1 VRAVLE
7 ATDLGSGYRR
17 LGAHGA
23 SIGIMRSA
31 PAVQRTGGRRR
42 EEEAGVMRST
52 TRFFALAIAGLV
64 AVELGRL
71 VWDRLAARS
80 ERGYQQWRERWH

>member
-1 VRAVLE
+1 
-7 ATDLGSGYRR
+7 
-17 LGAHGA
+17 
-23 SIGIMRSA
+23 
-31 PAVQRTGGRRR
+31 
-42 EEEAGVMRST
+42 MRST
-52 TRFFALAIAGLV
+52 SRFFALAIAGLV